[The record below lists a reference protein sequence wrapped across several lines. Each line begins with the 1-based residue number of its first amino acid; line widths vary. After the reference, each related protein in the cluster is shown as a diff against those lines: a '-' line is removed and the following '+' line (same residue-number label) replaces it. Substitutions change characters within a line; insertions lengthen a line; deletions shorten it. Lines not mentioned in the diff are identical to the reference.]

1 MRHDAATLIEFLAD
15 LLVQAGFAKDEASA
29 IARSLTLSERLGY
42 ASHGIAQISRYIAEL
57 RAGNIVSGATPRIL
71 QETPNSLVVDAQ
83 LGAGQVA
90 MPIVLRNVL
99 SKLATQATVTAAVR
113 NCGHIGRLGEW
124 VEHPAEAGYA
134 ALLFVNDNGLNRIVA
149 PPGRQMRRHEHKPRR
164 IQHSACEW
172 TDLFRRY
179 VDRSDCAWQGRKS
192 QARWD
197 GGSAGLHAGRRR
209 RAHAQPGGAVRDPG
223 RNNSSYGRPS
233 GVQRVCAVHF
243 RRSSGRRSVGWSGAA
258 SRAGH
263 QGRELHDDGDLESGI
278 VFRARS
284 HESTSGQIY

>member
-15 LLVQAGFAKDEASA
+15 LLVRAGFSKDEASA

-57 RAGNIVSGATPRIL
+57 RAGNIVSGATPRTL

-99 SKLATQATVTAAVR
+99 SKLATQASVTAAVR
-113 NCGHIGRLGEW
+113 NCGHVGRLGEW

-149 PPGRQMRRHEHKPRR
+149 P
-164 IQHSACEW
+164 
-172 TDLFRRY
+172 
-179 VDRSDCAWQGRKS
+179 
-192 QARWD
+192 
-197 GGSAGLHAGRRR
+197 
-209 RAHAQPGGAVRDPG
+209 RAA
-223 RNNSSYGRPS
+223 
-233 GVQRVCAVHF
+233 
-243 RRSSGRRSVGWSGAA
+243 GAA
-258 SRAGH
+258 SRA
-263 QGRELHDDGDLESGI
+263 QTPLHSAFRFRMDRSFPPICRPQRLRLARSKEPSALGWRFRRIACRTPPARPRATRRRCPRSRQEQFFLWAALKDTKGLRCPFSSI
-278 VFRARS
+278 FWWPVCRVVRRRQPRRAPRAR
-284 HESTSGQIY
+284 IA